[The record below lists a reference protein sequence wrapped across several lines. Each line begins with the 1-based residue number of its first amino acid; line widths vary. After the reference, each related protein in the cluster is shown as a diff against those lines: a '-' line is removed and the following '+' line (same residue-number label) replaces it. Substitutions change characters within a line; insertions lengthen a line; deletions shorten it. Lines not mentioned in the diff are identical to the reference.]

1 MICKFYVD
9 IDIGHDAI
17 LEQHVKVDCKSE
29 EEGITKIKE
38 SLKDYSIL
46 KIVSKK
52 LPEEAN
58 K

>member
-1 MICKFYVD
+1 MIYKFYVD

-29 EEGITKIKE
+29 EEGIAKIKE

-46 KIVSKK
+46 RIVLKK
-52 LPEEAN
+52 HH